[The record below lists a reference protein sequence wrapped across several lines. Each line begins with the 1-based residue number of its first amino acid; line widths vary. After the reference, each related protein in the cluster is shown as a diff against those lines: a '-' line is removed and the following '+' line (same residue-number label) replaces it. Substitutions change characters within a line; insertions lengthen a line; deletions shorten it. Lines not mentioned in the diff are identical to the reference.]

1 MTATVLTKKNEVP
14 QKINPALHNW
24 KSNIRE
30 SRKFSI
36 ILLILHLV
44 AVPALALAGII
55 SIYSKQGGDNIEA
68 YAAITVCTTALAAFL
83 GIFAAVDSFKCLH
96 DKSVVDMKL
105 ALPMSN
111 TQRFFSNF
119 LSGLFTY
126 LAPFFTAQVLSVLL
140 CGYGCLFMDGRTFY
154 RITYDYSGT
163 ITRTVEKP
171 YVCDIFGQAMP
182 ILLKLIVGGTL
193 CMLMLYVI
201 TVLIT
206 ICCGSKFEAIAYTIL
221 INILIPLTIACV
233 LYSMY
238 DSLYGINAEDIALKV
253 MLYTCVFGGIMAS
266 LDWASQGD
274 MLYGT
279 EFINHG
285 VWALI
290 FFLITAALFA
300 LCFFLYRK
308 RRAEQVS
315 KPFVFKL
322 AYYIVLVCAMFCII
336 SMFIVEEGELI
347 PAIIISGIIFMIFEV
362 VTNRGFKKFWMSIIK
377 YAATFVAVIAIIKA
391 CEVTDGFGAV
401 TRVPSVSSVKSI
413 EIDYGG
419 FYGDFDLVYDN
430 ATGKTMPNYIIK
442 DKTNIETVVNAHQAI
457 VDFYKSEHEVFD
469 QYGNYNYDRMAS
481 NNTLTITYNLKTG
494 GSFTRE
500 YYSYSAKP
508 AEILTEIDLSEEYKL
523 QAAEKYKNYILNI
536 EKYHE
541 AEKERQANYVNNGY
555 YYDEYDYFEA
565 KIENYKYNNLVD
577 WREVTATSV
586 RMDSLIAR
594 DFFTQLAD
602 AYYKDIMAINEE
614 NYFRSELKNEWILN
628 TDFIG
633 KTIVIP
639 ESFTNTVELLEYFDF
654 GLERIENISD
664 NAMYKRLVNDASA
677 SQLML
682 FTEDEYR
689 EIYYVDDELPLH
701 ADYTGDFGYEIRYTS
716 EAIVYD
722 FDENFCDL
730 IRAAMPRNIVAE
742 NGYVIYVSGYA
753 GAIPEEMNDV
763 AASIT
768 RSEHNS
774 NQESRYSQLYNEM
787 NNIAY

>member
-1 MTATVLTKKNEVP
+1 MTATALTKKNEASK
-14 QKINPALHNW
+14 KINPALHNW

-30 SRKFSI
+30 SKKFSI
-36 ILLILHLV
+36 VLFILHLV
-44 AVPALALAGII
+44 AVPAIALAGII
-55 SIYSKQGGDNIEA
+55 SIYSKQAGEGIEA
-68 YAAITVCTTALAAFL
+68 YAVIAICTTCLAAFL

-126 LAPFFTAQVLSVLL
+126 LAPFLAAQVLSVLL

-163 ITRTVEKP
+163 ITRTVDTP

-182 ILLKLIVGGTL
+182 ILLKLIAGGTL

-206 ICCGSKFEAIAYTIL
+206 ICCGNKFEAIAYTIL

-238 DSLYGINAEDIALKV
+238 NSLYGIDAEDIALKF

-274 MLYGT
+274 MLYVT
-279 EFINHG
+279 EYINHG
-285 VWALI
+285 VWALV

-322 AYYIVLVCAMFCII
+322 AYYIVLVCSMFCII
-336 SMFIVEEGELI
+336 SMFVAEGGELV
-347 PAIIISGIIFMIFEV
+347 PTIIISAIIFMIFEV

-377 YAATFVAVIAIIKA
+377 YVATFVAVVAIIKVS
-391 CEVTDGFGAV
+391 EVTDGFGAV
-401 TRVPSVSSVKSI
+401 TRVPSVSAVKSV

-419 FYGDFDLVYDN
+419 FYGDFVPSYDN
-430 ATGKTMPNYIIK
+430 ATGKTMPNYTIK
-442 DKTNIETVVNAHQAI
+442 DKANIETVVNAHQAI
-457 VDFYKSEHEVFD
+457 VDNYKENDVYDE
-469 QYGNYNYDRMAS
+469 YGNYNYDRMTS
-481 NNTLTITYNLKTG
+481 NNLTITYNLKIG
-494 GSFTRE
+494 GSFTRT
-500 YYSYSAKP
+500 YYGYSAKP
-508 AEILTEIDLSEEYKL
+508 AEILTAIDLSEEYKL
-523 QAAEKYKNYILNI
+523 QAAENYRNYILNI
-536 EKYHE
+536 EKYYE
-541 AEKERQANYVNNGY
+541 PYKQSTESVDNGY
-555 YYDEYDYFEA
+555 YYDEYDYIEA
-565 KIENYKYNNLVD
+565 SIDNYKYNKLVD
-577 WREVTATSV
+577 WRKADTTSV
-586 RMDSLIAR
+586 GMDSLIAR

-654 GLERIENISD
+654 GLERVENIPDDSL
-664 NAMYKRLVNDASA
+664 YIGLVNDASS

-701 ADYTGDFGYEIRYTS
+701 ADYTGNFGYEIRYTS

-753 GAIPEEMNDV
+753 GAIPEDMNDV

-774 NQESRYSQLYNEM
+774 NRESRYSQLYNEM
-787 NNIAY
+787 NNDIYD